1 VTGKDGGVHVEGAD
15 ELAASFTAL
24 SDDLEHLDEA
34 GRQAGRVLAVD
45 AQRRA
50 PRDTGRLRASI
61 VVDVDDHGQA
71 VTVSAG
77 GGRVAY
83 AGVQEGGW
91 PRRNIRAHHY
101 MRDALRSQSD
111 KVVDAYGDEVDEAVD
126 KVRGA

>member
-1 VTGKDGGVHVEGAD
+1 
-15 ELAASFTAL
+15 LAASFDRL
-24 SDDLEHLDEA
+24 SDDLDDLDDA
-34 GRQAGRVLAVD
+34 GRQAGRVLMVD

-50 PRDTGRLRASI
+50 PRKSGRLRASI
-61 VVDVDDHGQA
+61 TVDVDDHGQA

-111 KVVDAYGDEVDEAVD
+111 EVVDAYADTVDDAVD